1 MALFEKKFC
10 DFCGEKIGLLGN
22 RKLEDGNMCKDCA
35 SAISPWL
42 TDRRRTTVAE
52 MKEHLASREAN
63 KAKIQAFRPTETYGN
78 TTKVYIDRA
87 GGNFVVTRSSNY
99 IASNADVIPLSE
111 VSGVEINIDE
121 DKEEIFREVNGQRES
136 FNPKKYKYEYSFE
149 VKILVS
155 DRWFS
160 EINFTLSDQK
170 ANSRNDEKYHR
181 YEQQAY
187 EIKYALTG
195 LSGAAQG
202 GFQQGGFSQGMPQ
215 QGFPQQNGYQQGMN
229 QQGYPQQG
237 GFPQG
242 MNQQGYP
249 QQGGFPQG
257 MNQQGF
263 PQQNGFQQGMNQQ
276 GFPQQNGFP
285 QGMNQQ
291 GYPQQ
296 NGFPQGMN
304 QQGYAQQNGFQQG
317 MNQQGYPQQGGFS
330 QGMNQQGF
338 PQQGGFA
345 AGAAV
350 MGGAVAGAAAGAAGA
365 WVCPA
370 CGTNNTANFCA
381 GCGSPRPQQAASQ
394 RMIRCDKCGWTATDP
409 NNIPKFCPNCG
420 DPINM
425 NDVIG

>member
-121 DKEEIFREVNGQRES
+121 DKEEIFREVNGQKES

-160 EINFTLSDQK
+160 EIKFTLSDQK

-195 LSGAAQG
+195 LSGAAQN
-202 GFQQGGFSQGMPQ
+202 GFR
-215 QGFPQQNGYQQGMN
+215 
-229 QQGYPQQG
+229 
-237 GFPQG
+237 
-242 MNQQGYP
+242 QGYP

-263 PQQNGFQQGMNQQ
+263 PQQGGFQ
-276 GFPQQNGFP
+276 
-285 QGMNQQ
+285 
-291 GYPQQ
+291 
-296 NGFPQGMN
+296 QGMN

-317 MNQQGYPQQGGFS
+317 MNQQGYPQQNGFQ
-330 QGMNQQGF
+330 QGMNQQGY

-350 MGGAVAGAAAGAAGA
+350 MGGAVAGAAAGA

>member
-121 DKEEIFREVNGQRES
+121 DKEEIFREVNGQKES

-195 LSGAAQG
+195 LSGAAQN
-202 GFQQGGFSQGMPQ
+202 GF
-215 QGFPQQNGYQQGMN
+215 

-249 QQGGFPQG
+249 QQGGF
-257 MNQQGF
+257 
-263 PQQNGFQQGMNQQ
+263 QQGMNQQ
-276 GFPQQNGFP
+276 GYPQQNGFP

-304 QQGYAQQNGFQQG
+304 QQGYPQQGGFQQG
-317 MNQQGYPQQGGFS
+317 MNQQGYPQQGGFQ

-350 MGGAVAGAAAGAAGA
+350 MGGAVAGAAAGA